1 MSIVVQLQPLLAE
14 STARPDEVHVPDM
27 SLWSTQG
34 YFNAM
39 APAAPGMSKRIR
51 TVLALIGVVIGSWLL
66 IKLLAP
72 HSAAEKL
79 HEKVHPNVLGQAAVT
94 GAVGAAA

>member
-1 MSIVVQLQPLLAE
+1 
-14 STARPDEVHVPDM
+14 
-27 SLWSTQG
+27 
-34 YFNAM
+34 
-39 APAAPGMSKRIR
+39 MSKRIR